1 MSQISEGTDGGMR
14 HCKQT
19 EWQQGQKYPKH
30 REQTVIQFG
39 WTMVYC
45 RGWWCLGGKGKL
57 RLNYEGFEYMVK
69 DYKV

>member
-1 MSQISEGTDGGMR
+1 MGDEALQADRIATR
-14 HCKQT
+14 T
-19 EWQQGQKYPKH
+19 EVAKH

-57 RLNYEGFEYMVK
+57 RINYEGF
-69 DYKV
+69 